1 MSGLVLPAVRG
12 RHESRR
18 LKISR
23 GRKQAPVLFGLL
35 AFNGICCL
43 QVVLPTSR
51 ADPSRRNLTSQGLR
65 PRCPVHH
72 GVGLGLDFQL
82 STYPITKFSARTT
95 LSLPQRQQN
104 SRGCRY
110 NGLILA
116 RLDFGG
122 TPEVGSYPLH
132 NGNIA

>member
-23 GRKQAPVLFGLL
+23 GRKQAPVLFRLL
-35 AFNGICCL
+35 AFNGICCS

-72 GVGLGLDFQL
+72 GVGLGLGFDFSIINL
-82 STYPITKFSARTT
+82 SK
-95 LSLPQRQQN
+95 LLN
-104 SRGCRY
+104 SRQEPHCPCR
-110 NGLILA
+110 NENKILA
-116 RLDFGG
+116 
-122 TPEVGSYPLH
+122 
-132 NGNIA
+132 IAGMTAWYLLAWILAAHRR